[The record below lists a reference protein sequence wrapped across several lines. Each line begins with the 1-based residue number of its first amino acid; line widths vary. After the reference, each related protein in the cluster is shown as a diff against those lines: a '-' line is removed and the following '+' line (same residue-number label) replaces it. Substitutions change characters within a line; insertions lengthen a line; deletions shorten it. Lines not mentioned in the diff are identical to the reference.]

1 MKLAAKL
8 QSLHLFH
15 QASQRTDQLL
25 SKQGVALTPRQIVVL
40 SALDHL
46 EGASQTAL
54 VDNTGI
60 DRSTMTAIVTR
71 LAKQGLLRRKRSR
84 TDGRAYNV
92 RLTAAGHEALVRSRA
107 AIVATDEAVFGGFDA
122 EERARF
128 LRALQRIV
136 DSGRDGASDAQ
147 DTVGTRT
154 SRRGRESNLSKI
166 VQDAGESSSGGGR
179 YGSDERSVRRSS
191 RKTSAGGSRDT
202 KSYRRSSRLA
212 RS

>member
-1 MKLAAKL
+1 MAAAHSAGLPMKLAAKL

-46 EGASQTAL
+46 EGASQTTL

-71 LAKQGLLRRKRSR
+71 LAQQGLLRRKRSR

-92 RLTAAGHEALVRSRA
+92 RLTAAGRESLARA
-107 AIVATDEAVFGGFDA
+107 RTAVVATDEAVFGGFDA
-122 EERARF
+122 EERDRF

-136 DSGRDGASDAQ
+136 DSGRGRASNVQNEVGAGA
-147 DTVGTRT
+147 G
-154 SRRGRESNLSKI
+154 RR
-166 VQDAGESSSGGGR
+166 
-179 YGSDERSVRRSS
+179 VRRSQAF
-191 RKTSAGGSRDT
+191 SASS
-202 KSYRRSSRLA
+202 KRRET
-212 RS
+212 